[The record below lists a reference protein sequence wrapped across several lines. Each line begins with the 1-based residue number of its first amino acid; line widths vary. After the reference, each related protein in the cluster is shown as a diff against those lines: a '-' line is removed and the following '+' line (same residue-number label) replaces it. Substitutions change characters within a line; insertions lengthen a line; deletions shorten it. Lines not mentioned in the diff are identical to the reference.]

1 MFAFRLNVTE
11 GVLFQ
16 RLQQTVQ
23 AVKQLHRERESFRLD
38 NEGLMLSAQRKTEEV
53 KTLTL
58 VLEDE
63 KCKRIKAEECSQHL
77 SEVR

>member
-23 AVKQLHRERESFRLD
+23 AVKRLHRERESFRLD
-38 NEGLMLSAQRKTEEV
+38 NEGLMLLPQRMTEEV
-53 KTLTL
+53 KTLKQ
-58 VLEDE
+58 EIEEE
-63 KCKRIKAEECSQHL
+63 KYKRIKAEERSEHL
-77 SEVR
+77 SGVR